1 MQNNGKPNP
10 NSPPKGRIGA
20 YVSSWIT
27 ALLPHP
33 VWVTRRSHKNSEGN
47 FMARLQESRVKK
59 QETRNNRPGL
69 KNKTRG
75 LRKMGHNFENLEVYN
90 RSQDLAKK
98 VVSTFSELRPYRFSE
113 QICAS
118 VVSVSSNIAEGSQR
132 GTDKEFA
139 RFLEFSSGS
148 AAELFTQLDIAL
160 DIYPDLNS
168 QIKTFKEEAYSLLR
182 MINGL
187 RKRLKSN
194 WRKLRANRKKVCFDY
209 SLLHN
214 Q

>member
-1 MQNNGKPNP
+1 
-10 NSPPKGRIGA
+10 
-20 YVSSWIT
+20 
-27 ALLPHP
+27 
-33 VWVTRRSHKNSEGN
+33 
-47 FMARLQESRVKK
+47 
-59 QETRNNRPGL
+59 
-69 KNKTRG
+69 
-75 LRKMGHNFENLEVYN
+75 MGHNFENLEVYN

-194 WRKLRANRKKVCFDY
+194 
-209 SLLHN
+209 
-214 Q
+214 